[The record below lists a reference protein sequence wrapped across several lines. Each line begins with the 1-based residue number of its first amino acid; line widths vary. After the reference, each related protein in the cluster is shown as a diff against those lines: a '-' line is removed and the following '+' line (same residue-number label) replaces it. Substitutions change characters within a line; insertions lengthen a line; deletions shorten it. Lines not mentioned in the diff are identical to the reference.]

1 MAVDFDSILSRSI
14 GCLAGV
20 AIGDAMG
27 MPTFGFS
34 PDQIREKF
42 GKVVNFI
49 DAPIGHIIHDGLK
62 TGQVTDDTQITLIL
76 ADAII
81 RDGFVSKEGFAKRLL
96 EWSKGL
102 GASIDKILGPSTRRA
117 LEKIAKGARLQDVTE
132 IGTTDGASMR
142 ISPVGILNAGF
153 DLEKVVED
161 VVRACVLTHNTSVA
175 ISAASS
181 VAYAISKAIVGKCGV
196 NDIIKA
202 GIRGSRLGAKFGIFY
217 SAAPV
222 DKRIE
227 LAIKLVSEAK
237 NFEEITDSLYN
248 YVGAGIESNEAI
260 PTAFGVFFATNGEP
274 MDAIIMATN
283 IGGDSDTIAS
293 IVGGMAGAY
302 KGIEAF
308 PKDLVKKVEQVN
320 GLEFEKTARKLLELR
335 EKRLMK

>member
-1 MAVDFDSILSRSI
+1 MAVNFDSILLRSF

-34 PDQIREKF
+34 PEQIREKF

-62 TGQVTDDTQITLIL
+62 AGQVTDDTQITLVL

-81 RDGFVSKEGFAKRLL
+81 KDGFVSKEGFAKGLL
-96 EWSKGL
+96 KWSKGL
-102 GASIDKILGPSTRRA
+102 GASIDKMLGPSTRRA
-117 LEKIAKGARLQDVTE
+117 LEKIAKGTNINDVTGT
-132 IGTTDGASMR
+132 GTTDGASMR

-161 VVRACVLTHNTSVA
+161 VVRACLLTHNTSVA

-181 VAYAISKAIVGKCGV
+181 VACAISKAIVGNCGV
-196 NDIIKA
+196 DDIIEA
-202 GIRGSRLGAKFGIFY
+202 GIRGANLGAKFGIFY

-227 LAIKLVSEAK
+227 LAIKLILKAK

-274 MDAIIMATN
+274 MDAIKMATN

-308 PKDLVKKVEQVN
+308 PKDVVKKVKQVN
-320 GLEFEKTARKLLELR
+320 KLEFEKMARKLLELR

>member
-1 MAVDFDSILSRSI
+1 MAVDSDSILSRAI

-27 MPTFGFS
+27 MPTSSFS

-42 GKVVNFI
+42 GRVTDFI
-49 DAPIGHIIHDGLK
+49 DAPAGHIIHDGLK
-62 TGQVTDDTQITLIL
+62 AGQVTDDTWITLIL

-81 RDGFVSKEGFAKRLL
+81 EDGFVSKEGFAQRLF

-102 GASIDKILGPSTRRA
+102 GTSLDRLLGPSTKRV
-117 LEKIAKGARLQDVTE
+117 LKKMAKGVKPQDIIGT
-132 IGTTDGASMR
+132 GTTDGASMR

-153 DLEKVVED
+153 DLERVVED
-161 VVRACVLTHNTSVA
+161 VVKACALTHNTSVA

-181 VAYAISKAIVGKCGV
+181 VACAISKAIIGKCGV
-196 NDIIKA
+196 DAIEA
-202 GIRGSRLGAKFGIFY
+202 GIEGAKRGAKFGIFY
-217 SAAPV
+217 PAAPV

-227 LAIKLVSEAK
+227 LAIKIVLKAK
-237 NFEEITDSLYN
+237 NIEEMTDSLYN

-260 PTAFGVFFATNGEP
+260 PTAFGIFFATNGDP
-274 MDAIIMATN
+274 MDAIIMAAN

-293 IVGGMAGAY
+293 IVGGMAGAF

-308 PKDLVKKVEQVN
+308 PKDLVEKVEQVN
-320 GLEFEKTARKLLELR
+320 GLDFEKTARKLLEVR
-335 EKRLMK
+335 ERKLMKL

>member
-1 MAVDFDSILSRSI
+1 MAVDSDSILSRSI

-27 MPTFGFS
+27 MPTSSFS

-42 GKVVNFI
+42 GRVTNFI
-49 DAPIGHIIHDGLK
+49 DAPAGHIIHDGLK
-62 TGQVTDDTQITLIL
+62 AGQVTDDTWITLIL

-81 RDGFVSKEGFAKRLL
+81 EDGFVSKEGFAQRLL

-102 GASIDKILGPSTRRA
+102 GTSLDRLLGPSTKRVLKRM
-117 LEKIAKGARLQDVTE
+117 AKGVKPQDIIGT
-132 IGTTDGASMR
+132 GTTDGASMR
-142 ISPVGILNAGF
+142 ISPIGILNAGF
-153 DLEKVVED
+153 DLERVVED
-161 VVRACVLTHNTSVA
+161 VVKACALTHNTSVA

-181 VAYAISKAIVGKCGV
+181 VACAISKAITGKCGV
-196 NDIIKA
+196 DVIEA
-202 GIRGSRLGAKFGIFY
+202 GIEGAKRGAKFGILY
-217 SAAPV
+217 PAAPV

-227 LAIKLVSEAK
+227 LAIKIVLKAK
-237 NFEEITDSLYN
+237 NIEEMTDSLYN

-260 PTAFGVFFATNGEP
+260 PTAFGIFFATNGDP

-293 IVGGMAGAY
+293 IVGGMAGAF
-302 KGIEAF
+302 KGIGAF

-320 GLEFEKTARKLLELR
+320 GLDFEKIARKLLEVR
-335 EKRLMK
+335 ERKLMKL

>member
-1 MAVDFDSILSRSI
+1 MAVDFDSILSRSV

-34 PDQIREKF
+34 PEQIREKF

-62 TGQVTDDTQITLIL
+62 AGQVTDDTQITLVL

-81 RDGFVSKEGFAKRLL
+81 RDGFISKEGFAKSLL

-102 GASIDKILGPSTRRA
+102 GDSIDKILGPSTRRA
-117 LEKIAKGARLQDVTE
+117 LEKIAKGTRLQDVTE
-132 IGTTDGASMR
+132 IGSTDGASMR

-181 VAYAISKAIVGKCGV
+181 VACAISKAIIGSREVSV
-196 NDIIKA
+196 IEA
-202 GIRGSRLGAKFGIFY
+202 GIRGAKLGAKFGNFY
-217 SAAPV
+217 PAAPV

-227 LAIKLVSEAK
+227 LAIKLASEAK
-237 NFEEITDSLYN
+237 NFGEIVDSLYN

-308 PKDLVKKVEQVN
+308 PKDMVKKVEQVN
-320 GLEFEKTARKLLELR
+320 KLELEKTARKLLELR
-335 EKRLMK
+335 EKRLTK

>member
-34 PDQIREKF
+34 PEQIREKF

-62 TGQVTDDTQITLIL
+62 AGQVTDDTRITLIL

-117 LEKIAKGARLQDVTE
+117 LEKIDKGARLQDVTE

-161 VVRACVLTHNTSVA
+161 VVRACALTHNTSVA

-181 VAYAISKAIVGKCGV
+181 VAYAISKAIIGNCGV
-196 NDIIKA
+196 SVIEA
-202 GIRGSRLGAKFGIFY
+202 GIKGAKLGAKFGNFY
-217 SAAPV
+217 PAAPV

-227 LAIKLVSEAK
+227 LAIKLASEAK

-293 IVGGMAGAY
+293 IVGGMAGAF

-308 PKDLVKKVEQVN
+308 PKDMVKKVEKVN
-320 GLEFEKTARKLLELR
+320 KLEIEKIARKLLELR

>member
-1 MAVDFDSILSRSI
+1 MELDFDSILSRAI

-42 GKVVNFI
+42 GKVTNFM
-49 DAPIGHIIHDGLK
+49 DAPTGHMIHDGLK
-62 TGQVTDDTQITLIL
+62 AGQVTDDTHITLVL

-81 RDGFVSKEGFAKRLL
+81 KDGFVSKEGFAQRLL
-96 EWSKGL
+96 EWNKRIGTSM
-102 GASIDKILGPSTRRA
+102 DKLLGPSTRKV
-117 LEKIAKGARLQDVTE
+117 LEKMIKGAKPHE
-132 IGTTDGASMR
+132 ITGTGTTDGAAMR

-153 DLEKVVED
+153 SLEKVVED
-161 VVRACVLTHNTSVA
+161 VVKSCVLTHNTSIA

-181 VAYAISKAIVGKCGV
+181 VACAISKAIVGKCGV
-196 NDIIKA
+196 DVIEA
-202 GIRGSRLGAKFGIFY
+202 GIEGAKLGAKFGIFY
-217 SAAPV
+217 PAAPV

-227 LAIKLVSEAK
+227 LAIKIVLKAK
-237 NFEEITDSLYN
+237 NFEEMTDSLYN

-274 MDAIIMATN
+274 IDAIIMATN

-293 IVGGMAGAY
+293 IAGGMAGAF
-302 KGIEAF
+302 KGIKAF
-308 PKDLVKKVEQVN
+308 PKDMVKKVEQVN
-320 GLEFEKTARKLLELR
+320 GLNFEKIAKKLLEVR
-335 EKRLMK
+335 ERRLMNL

>member
-1 MAVDFDSILSRSI
+1 MAATNDSILSKSI

-27 MPTFGFS
+27 MPTFGLS

-42 GKVVNFI
+42 GKVTNFM
-49 DAPIGHIIHDGLK
+49 DAPTGHIIHDGLK
-62 TGQVTDDTQITLIL
+62 AGQVTDDTQITLVL

-81 RDGFVSKEGFAKRLL
+81 KDGFVSKEGFAQRLF

-102 GASIDKILGPSTRRA
+102 GSSADKLIGPSTKRVI
-117 LEKIAKGARLQDVTE
+117 EKMAKGIKPEDINEAGATN
-132 IGTTDGASMR
+132 GASMR
-142 ISPVGILNAGF
+142 VSPVGILNAGF

-161 VVRACVLTHNTSVA
+161 VVKSCVLTHNTSVA

-181 VAYAISKAIVGKCGV
+181 VACAISKAIVGKCGV
-196 NDIIKA
+196 DVIEA
-202 GIRGSRLGAKFGIFY
+202 GIHGAKLGAKFGIFY
-217 SAAPV
+217 PAAPV

-227 LAIKLVSEAK
+227 LAVKIVLESK
-237 NFEEITDSLYN
+237 NFDEIIDSLYN

-260 PTAFGVFFATNGEP
+260 PTAFGIFFATNGEP
-274 MDAIIMATN
+274 MDAITMATN

-293 IVGGMAGAY
+293 IVGGIAGAF

-308 PKDLVKKVEQVN
+308 PKDIVKKVEQVN
-320 GLEFEKTARKLLELR
+320 GLNFEILAKKLLEVR
-335 EKRLMK
+335 ERRLMRL

>member
-42 GKVVNFI
+42 GKVMNFI

-62 TGQVTDDTQITLIL
+62 AGQVTDDTQITLIL
-76 ADAII
+76 ADSII
-81 RDGFVSKEGFAKRLL
+81 KDGFVSKEGFAKRLL

-102 GASIDKILGPSTRRA
+102 GASLDKILGPSTRRA
-117 LEKIAKGARLQDVTE
+117 LEKIAKGARLQDVTGT
-132 IGTTDGASMR
+132 GTTDGASMR
-142 ISPVGILNAGF
+142 ISPIGILNAGL

-161 VVRACVLTHNTSVA
+161 FVCACVLTIYKCLA

-181 VAYAISKAIVGKCGV
+181 VACSISKAILGNCGV
-196 NDIIKA
+196 NDIIEA
-202 GIRGSRLGAKFGIFY
+202 GMIGARLGAKFGIFY

-227 LAIKLVSEAK
+227 LAIKLVTKAK

-260 PTAFGVFFATNGEP
+260 PTAFGVFFATDGEP
-274 MDAIIMATN
+274 MNAIKMATN

-293 IVGGMAGAY
+293 IVGGMAGAF

-308 PKDLVKKVEQVN
+308 PKDMVKKVEQVN
-320 GLEFEKTARKLLELR
+320 KLEIEKIARKLLEVR